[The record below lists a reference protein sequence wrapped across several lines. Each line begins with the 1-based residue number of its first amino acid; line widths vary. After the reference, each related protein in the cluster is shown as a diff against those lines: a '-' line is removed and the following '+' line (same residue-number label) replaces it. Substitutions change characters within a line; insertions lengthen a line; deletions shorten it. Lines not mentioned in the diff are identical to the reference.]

1 VELIG
6 SLKRMIDKI
15 RNPLLLLG
23 ACLRVAAAFGD
34 DKATSLDYSNVFSPA
49 RDLGISFSDLPG
61 YTRSVYARD
70 HALITPESRVWQGF
84 PGWHNALTAHLIS
97 PANGAAFTMYLAN
110 LQPGGKSALAPAGV
124 ERFAFVLDGAVNLT
138 SGRGSVVT
146 QLHPDSY
153 AFFPA
158 GDQHGLSTEHGAG
171 LVVFE
176 RVSRSKGKPE
186 LLHGKTEDKPV
197 LPVPGEVFALRK
209 LLPMTADYDFNVH
222 IMDFQPGESLNI
234 KEIHYNQHGLLL
246 LQGKGI
252 YRLANKWYP
261 VQAGDAIWMPP
272 YVIQWYAALGRES
285 SRYILYKDTT
295 MDPALHGVA

>member
-1 VELIG
+1 MQFALF
-6 SLKRMIDKI
+6 
-15 RNPLLLLG
+15 
-23 ACLRVAAAFGD
+23 AAAEQQ
-34 DKATSLDYSNVFSPA
+34 ATSWDYSNVFSPA

-61 YTRSVYARD
+61 FTRSVYAQD
-70 HALITPESRVWQGF
+70 HALVTTESRVWQGF
-84 PGWHNALTAHLIS
+84 PGWQNALTAHIIS

-110 LQPGGKSALAPAGV
+110 LRPGGRSALPLAGV

-138 SGRGSVVT
+138 SGRGNTVSE
-146 QLHPDSY
+146 LHPDSY

-158 GDQHGLSTEHGAG
+158 GDQHGLVTEHGAG

-176 RVSRSKGKPE
+176 RVTLSKGKPE
-186 LLHGKTEDKPV
+186 MLYGTTVDKPV
-197 LPVPGEVFALRK
+197 LPVAGEVFALRK

-252 YRLANKWYP
+252 YRLADKWYP

-272 YVIQWYAALGRES
+272 YVIQWYAALGTES
-285 SRYILYKDTT
+285 SRYILYKDTSL
-295 MDPALHGVA
+295 DPALHGVA